1 MTPACG
7 VGGPPWVGVV
17 AGWGGGKLGG
27 PVGPVAASG
36 GSGPFA
42 MLLSWVS
49 EAAADA
55 IACRGFVV
63 TPLVVVTPP
72 RAWVAIPP

>member
-1 MTPACG
+1 M
-7 VGGPPWVGVV
+7 V
-17 AGWGGGKLGG
+17 AGCGGGKLGG

-42 MLLSWVS
+42 MLFNWVS

-55 IACRGFVV
+55 IACKGFVA
-63 TPLVVVTPP
+63 PLVVLTP
-72 RAWVAIPP
+72 RPPVLLLPIL

>member
-1 MTPACG
+1 M
-7 VGGPPWVGVV
+7 
-17 AGWGGGKLGG
+17 
-27 PVGPVAASG
+27 AASG

-55 IACRGFVV
+55 IACKGFVV